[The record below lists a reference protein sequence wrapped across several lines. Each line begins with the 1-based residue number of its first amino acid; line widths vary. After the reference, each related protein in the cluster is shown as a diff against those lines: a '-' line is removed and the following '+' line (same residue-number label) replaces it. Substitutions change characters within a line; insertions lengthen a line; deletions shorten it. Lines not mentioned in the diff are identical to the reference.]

1 MAGMGGSPSGGRTG
15 HREAGM
21 SDAPSLMRLE
31 LVSQPELL
39 APVRAMLTSLSER
52 LGFDEVETGH
62 LALAVDEALANVIR
76 HGYDNATDG
85 RIWISARVVDEPTR
99 RLQIEIED
107 QGRQIDPAMIRPR
120 DLDDVRPGGLG
131 VHLMREVTDSCEFER
146 RTPAGMRLVLEKSIP
161 TSRSPGRR
169 DNKAGTPENGT
180 P

>member
-1 MAGMGGSPSGGRTG
+1 MTDTGSLIRV
-15 HREAGM
+15 
-21 SDAPSLMRLE
+21 E
-31 LVSQPELL
+31 LRSQPELL

-85 RIWISARVVDEPTR
+85 RIWLSASVKEQPTR
-99 RLQIEIED
+99 RLHIEIED
-107 QGRQIDPAMIRPR
+107 QGRQVDPEQINPR

-131 VHLMREVTDSCEFER
+131 VHLMREVTDTCEFER
-146 RTPAGMRLVLEKSIP
+146 RSPTGMRLVLEKTIP
-161 TSRSPGRR
+161 TARLSGRH
-169 DNKAGTPENGT
+169 DQNAGTPENGS